1 MSWQTPGKEPPPDPA
16 APEPDAE
23 TTRVPLQPATPGSG
37 SEPPAE
43 APATPPADASPTP
56 GLISAAPVGWAGPD
70 RPATSP
76 GDGPAVPWAPP
87 VKTAATPVTEGL
99 VIAGVFSRLV
109 AYSID
114 IAFLQLLNLA
124 VLGLVGG
131 LGENADS
138 TVTLAVAGLFV
149 AVDFL
154 YFVGL
159 WTSGWHGTLGMRLLR
174 LRILGATSATTLSAN
189 DALLRWIAL
198 SGAVS
203 ILTLVPGVGRYIG
216 LIAALWVLVLFIS
229 TATNPLRQGL
239 HDRWA
244 RSVIVQPAPGG
255 SGAAVIGCIVLLV
268 AIFVVLPIALLAL
281 VGDQFQ
287 DILTEIGRSV

>member
-23 TTRVPLQPATPGSG
+23 TTRVPLQPAPPEPATEPPTETPGT
-37 SEPPAE
+37 PADQ
-43 APATPPADASPTP
+43 APAA

-70 RPATSP
+70 APAASP

-87 VKTAATPVTEGL
+87 VQTAAVPVTEGL
-99 VIAGVFSRLV
+99 VIAGVFSRVV
-109 AYSID
+109 AYAID
-114 IAFLQLLNLA
+114 IVFLQLLSLA

-131 LGENADS
+131 LGSDADP

-149 AVDFL
+149 GVDFL

-159 WTSGWHGTLGMRLLR
+159 WTSGWHGTLGMRLMR
-174 LRILGATSATTLSAN
+174 LRILGAANATTLSVN

-198 SGAVS
+198 TGAVS
-203 ILTLVPGVGRYIG
+203 ILALVPGIGRYIG
-216 LIAALWVLVLFIS
+216 LVTALWVLALLIT

-244 RSVIVQPAPGG
+244 RSVVVQPAPGG
-255 SGAAVIGCIVLLV
+255 SGAAVIGCIALVVLL
-268 AIFVVLPIALLAL
+268 FVVVPLVLVGL
-281 VGDQFQ
+281 VGDQLQ